1 MRGPVS
7 IPQGFTLKAF
17 GITSSPTQIDGFED
31 QAKMMIDLL
40 PWLQEAN
47 SIIIDGNAT
56 MAIGGLGYGSGGLG
70 LGPDPGEIWLVQ
82 YASLSVSVPA
92 GDGIDFHLARTSN
105 VAPGINVVVGPEAF
119 GNRLH
124 AASTNA
130 ALPVA
135 YNDRPF
141 FLNGRN
147 QEQIGNFCKYFD
159 AGVAFATSVNA
170 LYWRFDA

>member
-47 SIIIDGNAT
+47 GIIIDGNAT

-70 LGPDPGEIWLVQ
+70 LGPVVGKIWLVQ
-82 YASLSVSVPA
+82 YASLVVTVPA
-92 GDGIDFHLARTSN
+92 GDSCDFHVARTSN
-105 VAPGINVVVGPEAF
+105 VAPGLNVVVGPEAF
-119 GNRLH
+119 ANRLH
-124 AASTNA
+124 AASANESR
-130 ALPVA
+130 PVA
-135 YNDRPF
+135 TNDRPF

-147 QEQIGNFCKYFD
+147 QEQIGNYCKYFD
-159 AGVAFATSVNA
+159 AGVAFATQVNA
-170 LYWRFDA
+170 LYWEFDA